1 MVISK
6 GYISSFVGKHFREL
20 HNNTSSRL
28 KFLAVFIPLLLWAI
42 WWVFAGVGY
51 LFSDTEW
58 TEITPSVRAEIDAV
72 KELPAFADP
81 LSATSADKEMLERQ
95 KGRVLALAIV
105 ARLQEE
111 LDDGWTP
118 QYFISPRAYFDNAVN
133 RKLGVLMATTLLQG
147 FFSTHMAKYGNMDP
161 ENPWLQKARE
171 RDFTYSPSV
180 WGFFERSSVSAYED
194 GVKNVNT
201 YADRLIDP
209 KANTEK
215 PRTIVN
221 IKANEVYEMLSFI
234 LSKNFIDVP
243 LGWLSEPS
251 DNVAWTDLD
260 DRVYFAQGVTLVVRD
275 VIIVLKELYPEKITN
290 VDKGGAQNLAKA
302 LAAMNEICVFNPS
315 LILRGR
321 GDSMF
326 ADHQGKMARYMFTM
340 RERLYD
346 VSEAIRR

>member
-1 MVISK
+1 MVFNK
-6 GYISSFVGKHFREL
+6 EYLTSFIGKNFQAL
-20 HNNTSSRL
+20 NKQTSTKI
-28 KFLAVFIPLLLWAI
+28 KFMAVFIPLLLWGL
-42 WWVFAGVGY
+42 WWVADGTAY
-51 LFSDTEW
+51 LFSDTKW
-58 TEITPSVRAEIDAV
+58 PDITPSVRAEIDAV
-72 KELPAFADP
+72 KALPAFTDP
-81 LSATSADKEMLERQ
+81 ASASAADKDLLERQ
-95 KGRVLALAIV
+95 KGRVLALSIV
-105 ARLQEE
+105 ARLQDE

-118 QYFISPRAYFDNAVN
+118 QYIISPRAYFDNAVN

-171 RDFTYSPSV
+171 RDFTYGPSV

-194 GVKNVNT
+194 GVRNVNT
-201 YADRLIDP
+201 YANRLVA
-209 KANTEK
+209 ANANSNE

-221 IKANEVYEMLSFI
+221 IKANEVYEMLAFI

-260 DRVYFAQGVTLVVRD
+260 DRVYFAQGVTIVVRD
-275 VIIVLKELYPEKITN
+275 VIVVLKELYPEKITN
-290 VDKGGAQNLAKA
+290 IDKGGAQNLAKS
-302 LAAMNEICVFNPS
+302 LAAMDQICIFNPD
-315 LILRGR
+315 LILRGQ